1 MLRPSAPP
9 RTSLT
14 PKQRL
19 ALVHSTSVSTGT
31 ILNMKDEDIDFAFVK
46 KHGIPAHNLAAAGVT
61 PLVLKAR
68 GAGDAYYLV
77 TLGYDALHLVDPV
90 FCDGAISAFGAAS
103 VIDAFVSTPLDAVSI
118 AGSAA
123 VDKLGVSTQA
133 LLETCAGASIE
144 AFAILQVSPCEGV
157 RTATLLDAGLRG
169 RQLKE
174 LAWSEETLGGLVG
187 TRAELAKLLA

>member
-1 MLRPSAPP
+1 M
-9 RTSLT
+9 
-14 PKQRL
+14 
-19 ALVHSTSVSTGT
+19 HSTSISTAT
-31 ILNMKDEDIDFAFVK
+31 ILNMADADISFEFVK
-46 KHGIPAHNLAAAGVT
+46 KHRIPTHNLSAAGVT

-68 GAGDAYYLV
+68 GASDASDLV
-77 TLGYDALHLVDPV
+77 ELGYDALHLVDPG

-103 VIDAFVSTPLDAVSI
+103 VIDAFVSAPLDAVSI

-123 VDKLGVSTQA
+123 VEKLGVSTQA

-174 LAWSEETLGGLVG
+174 LGWNEDKTRELVG
-187 TRAELAKLLA
+187 TSAELAKLLS